1 VRGIQGGDGSNDVG
15 MLGSCAAPR
24 VDGVVG
30 LCALRQS
37 CGHPLKMS
45 MNSCRTGFLDSSAI
59 AKWNFCADAAYR
71 PVGNHSIPASAMR
84 SASLGR

>member
-1 VRGIQGGDGSNDVG
+1 VRGIPGGDGSNDVG

-59 AKWNFCADAAYR
+59 AKWNFLRRCRR
-71 PVGNHSIPASAMR
+71 PVGNRSIPASSTR
-84 SASLGR
+84 SASRRR